1 MDKIARCPLAVA
13 DRETLI
19 SHIQS
24 LPKNRLS
31 PDVMKW
37 AIELGEKPI
46 VELLLDMGL
55 DINGKC
61 SDGKPIVFH
70 LHSYGKDMSGDE
82 YDIVSIQ
89 SQKVI
94 KLFIQN
100 GLDVNQVDEDNCH
113 ILRHFLNQLENELEN
128 GLDTNTMVIIEEIFA
143 AGDGKAIN
151 MLQKAWY
158 HNMLLVKNSTSIN
171 KIIIN
176 S

>member
-1 MDKIARCPLAVA
+1 
-13 DRETLI
+13 
-19 SHIQS
+19 
-24 LPKNRLS
+24 
-31 PDVMKW
+31 
-37 AIELGEKPI
+37 
-46 VELLLDMGL
+46 
-55 DINGKC
+55 
-61 SDGKPIVFH
+61 
-70 LHSYGKDMSGDE
+70 MSGDE
-82 YDIVSIQ
+82 YDIVSIE
-89 SQKVI
+89 SQNVI

-113 ILRHFLNQLENELEN
+113 ILRHFLNQLENEFEN
-128 GLDTNTMVIIEEIFA
+128 GLDTNTMVIVEEIFA